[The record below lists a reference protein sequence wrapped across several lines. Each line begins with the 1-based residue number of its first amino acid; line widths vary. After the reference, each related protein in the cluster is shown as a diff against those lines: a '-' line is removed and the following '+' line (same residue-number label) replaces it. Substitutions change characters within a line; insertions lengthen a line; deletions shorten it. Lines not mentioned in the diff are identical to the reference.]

1 MKCCICGMEIDQE
14 NRSEEH
20 IIHNAIGGI
29 LKSDSI
35 YCKKCNSKYGSDL
48 DKAFTEI
55 FAPIIDGLDM
65 NFDRK
70 TGKTSYEGIM
80 RDKEGNSYKTWFK
93 NGKVISMFDKDG
105 KYKKWESEKYEKVAY
120 VFNLDN
126 EFYKKGM
133 AKIAFNFAV
142 YSDVEMNKLN
152 WVFDSKNK
160 ELMNKP
166 IVIPFVPMTLFD
178 SIIES
183 QDTYELFHVLR
194 LFNYKNFFYA
204 CIELFSTFQVYVLL
218 PDDFSGEIYKEY
230 CQVINKNDSEKHK
243 NELMDSLNILDYK
256 DADIIATQY
265 QIDIKKVVSDLKEYH
280 GYQEENINI
289 VFEQI
294 QKIAYE
300 KIRKRSYERNYL
312 EMLNEKYAKANF
324 INIFDQIKDEEKPR
338 YYSEFQYYTCYEKDT
353 INIEKY
359 KKILYLD
366 NQKYLYPVFLARIMS
381 VDPSVFQ
388 RYCHFKFYMLM
399 GHLKNTSCL

>member
-1 MKCCICGMEIDQE
+1 
-14 NRSEEH
+14 
-20 IIHNAIGGI
+20 
-29 LKSDSI
+29 
-35 YCKKCNSKYGSDL
+35 
-48 DKAFTEI
+48 
-55 FAPIIDGLDM
+55 
-65 NFDRK
+65 
-70 TGKTSYEGIM
+70 
-80 RDKEGNSYKTWFK
+80 
-93 NGKVISMFDKDG
+93 
-105 KYKKWESEKYEKVAY
+105 
-120 VFNLDN
+120 
-126 EFYKKGM
+126 M

-142 YSDVEMNKLN
+142 YSDVEVNKLN
-152 WVFDSKNK
+152 RVFDSKNK

-194 LFNYKNFFYA
+194 LFNYKNFLYA

-218 PDDFSGEIYKEY
+218 SDDFSGEIYKEY

-338 YYSEFQYYTCYEKDT
+338 YYSEFQYYTRYEKDT

-381 VDPSVFQ
+381 VMKSLEVRSPLYVCQ
-388 RYCHFKFYMLM
+388 
-399 GHLKNTSCL
+399 NTVQLLRDIFFMKAGNTGR

>member
-35 YCKKCNSKYGSDL
+35 YCKKCNSKYGSDLDKAFTEIFAPIIDGLDMNFDRKTGKTSYEGIMRDKEGNSYKTYGSDL

-142 YSDVEMNKLN
+142 YSDVEVNKLN
-152 WVFDSKNK
+152 RVFDSKNK

-194 LFNYKNFFYA
+194 LFNYKNFLYACIELFSTFQVYVLLVPMTLFDSIIESQDTYELFHVLRLFNYKNFLYA

-265 QIDIKKVVSDLKEYH
+265 HI
-280 GYQEENINI
+280 
-289 VFEQI
+289 
-294 QKIAYE
+294 
-300 KIRKRSYERNYL
+300 
-312 EMLNEKYAKANF
+312 
-324 INIFDQIKDEEKPR
+324 
-338 YYSEFQYYTCYEKDT
+338 
-353 INIEKY
+353 
-359 KKILYLD
+359 
-366 NQKYLYPVFLARIMS
+366 
-381 VDPSVFQ
+381 
-388 RYCHFKFYMLM
+388 
-399 GHLKNTSCL
+399 

>member
-1 MKCCICGMEIDQE
+1 MKCCVCGTEIDE
-14 NRSEEH
+14 KNRSEEH
-20 IIHNAIGGI
+20 IIHNAIGGV

-35 YCKKCNSKYGSDL
+35 YCKKCNSKYGSDA

-80 RDKEGNSYKTWFK
+80 CDKEGNLYKTRFK

-105 KYKKWESEKYEKVAY
+105 KYKKWEFKKYQKIAFN
-120 VFNLDN
+120 FNLDN
-126 EFYKKGM
+126 ESYKKGM

-142 YSDVEMNKLN
+142 HSGVEVNKLN
-152 WVFDSKNK
+152 RVFDSENK
-160 ELMNKP
+160 ELINKP
-166 IVIPFVPMTLFD
+166 IIIPFVPMTLFD

-194 LFNYKNFFYA
+194 LFNCGNFLYA
-204 CIELFSTFQVYVLL
+204 YIELFSTFQVYVLL
-218 PDDFSGEIYKEY
+218 SDDYSGEIYKEY
-230 CQVINKNDSEKHK
+230 CQVINKNDSEERK
-243 NELMDSLNILDYK
+243 NEIMDSLKILDYK

-265 QIDIKKVVSDLKEYH
+265 QIDIKKVVSDLKKYH
-280 GYQEENINI
+280 GYNGENINV

-300 KIRKRSYERNYL
+300 KIRKKSYERNYL
-312 EMLNEKYAKANF
+312 EILDEKYVKVNF
-324 INIFDQIKDEEKPR
+324 INIFNQISDEEKLR
-338 YYSEFQYYTCYEKDT
+338 FYSEFQYYTCYEEDT

-359 KKILYLD
+359 KLLLYLD
-366 NQKYLYPVFLARIMS
+366 NQQYLYPDLLAGVMF
-381 VDPSVFQ
+381 VNPSVFKS
-388 RYCHFKFYMLM
+388 YCHFKFYMLM
-399 GHLKNTSCL
+399 GHLKNA

>member
-1 MKCCICGMEIDQE
+1 MKCCGMEIDQE

-194 LFNYKNFFYA
+194 LFNYKNFLYA

-256 DADIIATQY
+256 DADIIATRAP
-265 QIDIKKVVSDLKEYH
+265 DL
-280 GYQEENINI
+280 
-289 VFEQI
+289 
-294 QKIAYE
+294 
-300 KIRKRSYERNYL
+300 
-312 EMLNEKYAKANF
+312 NF
-324 INIFDQIKDEEKPR
+324 
-338 YYSEFQYYTCYEKDT
+338 S
-353 INIEKY
+353 
-359 KKILYLD
+359 
-366 NQKYLYPVFLARIMS
+366 
-381 VDPSVFQ
+381 
-388 RYCHFKFYMLM
+388 
-399 GHLKNTSCL
+399 

>member
-1 MKCCICGMEIDQE
+1 
-14 NRSEEH
+14 
-20 IIHNAIGGI
+20 
-29 LKSDSI
+29 
-35 YCKKCNSKYGSDL
+35 
-48 DKAFTEI
+48 
-55 FAPIIDGLDM
+55 
-65 NFDRK
+65 
-70 TGKTSYEGIM
+70 
-80 RDKEGNSYKTWFK
+80 
-93 NGKVISMFDKDG
+93 MFDKDG

-142 YSDVEMNKLN
+142 YSDVEVNKLN
-152 WVFDSKNK
+152 RVFDSKNK

-194 LFNYKNFFYA
+194 LFNYKNFLYA

-218 PDDFSGEIYKEY
+218 SDDFSGEIYKEY

-280 GYQEENINI
+280 GYQEEI
-289 VFEQI
+289 
-294 QKIAYE
+294 
-300 KIRKRSYERNYL
+300 
-312 EMLNEKYAKANF
+312 
-324 INIFDQIKDEEKPR
+324 
-338 YYSEFQYYTCYEKDT
+338 
-353 INIEKY
+353 
-359 KKILYLD
+359 
-366 NQKYLYPVFLARIMS
+366 
-381 VDPSVFQ
+381 
-388 RYCHFKFYMLM
+388 
-399 GHLKNTSCL
+399 